1 MYSICSILRP
11 SMRIMKNLPKN
22 GEEIEKYIAR
32 MTHFIY
38 RIHTYTHYTVI
49 KWPQSVLSN
58 GS

>member
-1 MYSICSILRP
+1 MLYPQTLYEDNEKP
-11 SMRIMKNLPKN
+11 PKN